1 MAKSK
6 LIFTADDYGVD
17 QSIDDGII
25 DLVNQ
30 GIIQSVEILP
40 NYGDNGSL
48 SIQNSL
54 RLLDETKSFNPNLE
68 LGVHF
73 TITSG
78 KPIKRTSGLE
88 AILCK
93 GHFISANKTNSAAT
107 TKAIYDELMLQANVL
122 EKIPQIWNKIT
133 HLTNHHDALWF
144 FPAYTDAYIQ
154 VANKLELPVRNP
166 QVQPLKNEWK
176 YYKLFGLLF
185 ASKEDKKKSRQAY
198 KDREAGLFALRDLKY
213 HSTHY
218 LDSSFYS
225 LWHTISK
232 SSPYSPDKLIQKR
245 QKELAA
251 IFNRIKNFHD
261 QNGQQVAEVL
271 CHVRKGSL
279 ANSEVRLSEEF
290 RNQMGA
296 DAFAEFDLSNY
307 NGISTR
313 YFDGRATEY
322 TSLVWAK
329 NSNKLQ
335 TLFDQHF
342 VETGSWK
349 DCVEW
354 GLRKG

>member
-48 SIQNSL
+48 SIQNTL
-54 RLLDETKSFNPNLE
+54 RLMDETKSFNPDLE

-78 KPIKRTSGLE
+78 KPIKHTSGLE
-88 AILCK
+88 PILCK
-93 GHFISANKTNSAAT
+93 GHFISARKTNSAAST
-107 TKAIYDELMLQANVL
+107 QAIYDELMEQAKVMKSNA
-122 EKIPQIWNKIT
+122 QIWNRIT

-144 FPAYTDAYIQ
+144 FPEYTDAYIQ
-154 VANKLELPVRNP
+154 VANKLQLPIRNP
-166 QVQPLKNEWK
+166 QVQPLIKEVS
-176 YYKLFGLLF
+176 YYKVAGLLHG
-185 ASKEDKKKSRQAY
+185 SKEDKKKSRQAY
-198 KDREAGLFALRDLKY
+198 KDREAGLFALKDLRY

-225 LWHTISK
+225 LRQTIFK
-232 SSPYSPDKLIQKR
+232 SSPYSPDKFIQRR

-251 IFNRIKNFHD
+251 IFKRIKNYHD
-261 QNGQQVAEVL
+261 QHGQQVAEVL

-279 ANSEVRLSEEF
+279 ANSEIRLSEEF

-307 NGISTR
+307 NGISTK

-329 NSNKLQ
+329 NSKKLQ
-335 TLFDQHF
+335 SLFDNHY